1 MRFTVAAVILLA
13 LCAPLTACKRS
24 LSERDVRAF
33 IDQADNAARKRYA
46 PEICELRGE
55 NFKMKLTFQGDDRNV
70 PPSEM
75 EIGRSLYCR
84 NAGSFARLRQYELER
99 QSIDIELA
107 ADRKTATV
115 DAQYVEKMPFYDPM
129 RSPPASPFD
138 YRDVQILTSHDRS
151 VVGIEGGDIVFLRT
165 ETETEQELVDKNS
178 IPTLLT
184 D

>member
-1 MRFTVAAVILLA
+1 MRFTITALILLA
-13 LCAPLTACKRS
+13 LCAPLTGCTRS
-24 LSERDVRAF
+24 LSERDVREF
-33 IDQADNAARKRYA
+33 IDKADDAARKRYA

-55 NFKMKLTFQGDDRNV
+55 NFKMKLKFQGDNRRIA
-70 PPSEM
+70 PSEM

-99 QSIDIELA
+99 RSIEIELA

-115 DAQYVEKMPFYDPM
+115 DAQYVEKMPFYDPD

-138 YRDVQILTSHDRS
+138 YREVQILTSHDRS
-151 VVGIEGGDIVFLRT
+151 IVGIEGGDIVFLST
-165 ETETEQELVDKNS
+165 EAETEQELVDKKA

>member
-1 MRFTVAAVILLA
+1 MRFTITALILLA
-13 LCAPLTACKRS
+13 LCAPLTGCKRS
-24 LSERDVRAF
+24 LSERDVREF
-33 IDQADNAARKRYA
+33 VDKADDAERKRYA
-46 PEICELRGE
+46 PEICELRGK
-55 NFKMKLTFQGDDRNV
+55 NFKMKLTFQSDNRRI

-99 QSIDIELA
+99 RSIEIELA

-115 DAQYVEKMPFYDPM
+115 DAQYVEKMPFFEPD
-129 RSPPASPFD
+129 RVPASPFD

-151 VVGIEGGDIVFLRT
+151 IVGIEDGDIVFLRT
-165 ETETEQELVDKNS
+165 EAETEQELVDKKS